1 MQIWFPERD
10 LRWPG
15 PCCRKESKMLLASTC
30 CSPMA
35 ICIRWTRI
43 LHDTVHQEK
52 CHARPLERSI
62 RPKSDLHKQGEK
74 KKKYRN
80 TMQIPWPYEQTAS
93 QEQDGMSSNS
103 LSRVIGD
110 GKDTHIDIYSLGP
123 QRVFSTS
130 LAAYLPL
137 EYVLWIV
144 AVKWMAGWD
153 RAKRV
158 HCKEW
163 MFLAH
168 ILLFSNELHIQTV
181 HAWAIVS
188 NTFWTT
194 IRNSAPC
201 WERFVRWIHTP
212 ADSLP
217 SHHGRLPS
225 LVSECSTEFFACFS
239 RIGIPFPQQIFAIV
253 RYVWA
258 LIFSGSTTGFIG
270 YQPIISRIRITGS

>member
-1 MQIWFPERD
+1 
-10 LRWPG
+10 
-15 PCCRKESKMLLASTC
+15 
-30 CSPMA
+30 
-35 ICIRWTRI
+35 
-43 LHDTVHQEK
+43 
-52 CHARPLERSI
+52 
-62 RPKSDLHKQGEK
+62 
-74 KKKYRN
+74 
-80 TMQIPWPYEQTAS
+80 MQIPWPYEQTAS

-212 ADSLP
+212 ADSPP

-239 RIGIPFPQQIFAIV
+239 RIGIPFPQQILAIV
-253 RYVWA
+253 RYVRA

-270 YQPIISRIRITGS
+270 YQPIISRIGITGS